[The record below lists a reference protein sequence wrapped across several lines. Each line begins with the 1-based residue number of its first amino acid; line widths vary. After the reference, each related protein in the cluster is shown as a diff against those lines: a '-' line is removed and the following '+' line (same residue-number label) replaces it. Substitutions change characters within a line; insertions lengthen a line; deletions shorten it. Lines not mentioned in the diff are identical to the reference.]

1 MPYVFAIFD
10 DDSDLNEAIRELEG
24 AGMGEDIARV
34 IDSAAKAADDS
45 PGVPLVAGGVIG
57 APHTSQPQ
65 AVPVA
70 IGAFNWRS
78 AYSLGE
84 EESDYLQGAVRD
96 GASLLVLDTE
106 RPEDAESTLGRT
118 AAQRVF
124 SK

>member
-10 DDSDLNEAIRELEG
+10 DDSDLNDAIRALED

-34 IDSAAKAADDS
+34 VDSAARAAEGS

-65 AVPVA
+65 AGPVA

-78 AYSLGE
+78 AYNLSE

-106 RPEDAESTLGRT
+106 RTEDAEAMLGRT
-118 AAQRVF
+118 DAQSVF